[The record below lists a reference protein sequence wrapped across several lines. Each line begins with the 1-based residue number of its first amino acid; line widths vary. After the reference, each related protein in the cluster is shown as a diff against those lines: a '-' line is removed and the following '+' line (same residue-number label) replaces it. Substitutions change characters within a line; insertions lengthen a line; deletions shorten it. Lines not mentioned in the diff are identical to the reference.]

1 MRARVFSKSTNRR
14 LVAAVSALACA
25 VLVPT
30 VATAAPLDLGS
41 LSTGSLDGGPSEP
54 GESGQGALVAT
65 VDDQGS
71 PLTLRLDKVDLR
83 GTDFRMTVQK
93 SGGALVNSELPA
105 PRSYLGSVDGHPDA
119 VVAAIV
125 DSTGT
130 LRGQV
135 IFDRGDSINFVGST
149 VVSRGSAPTDAAP
162 VWPTAAIAPASAA
175 SVGKTMKQFDIGVDL
190 SGEWYS
196 AHGNGSP
203 AVALDRVEE
212 SIARTAVIW
221 MRDVGIR
228 PVIGSVVLRADAASD
243 PYKTTC
249 ENFDA
254 LENEW
259 SDKVGAT
266 VDQATVVCKSG
277 GGNAYYSKF
286 LVNYSYAHVGAE
298 GDGNFSRVL
307 RHELGHNFYADDYH
321 GGSAEGRTIMNG
333 NDLSRFDGTEFA
345 AIVDA
350 AGVASARLDD
360 VGRYTATALPP
371 YAALDTAE
379 VRSGASVTIDAVAND
394 HDSNADSISITGVE
408 ATSLLGGAVK
418 LENGKVVFKAGTK
431 TGTDKILYTLTD
443 ANGGTST
450 GWIIVKVK
458 A

>member
-14 LVAAVSALACA
+14 IVAAVGALACA
-25 VLVPT
+25 ALVPT
-30 VATAAPLDLGS
+30 VATAAPVDLGS
-41 LSTGSLDGGPSEP
+41 LSTGSLDGGSS
-54 GESGQGALVAT
+54 ESGQGALVAT

-71 PLTLRLDKVDLR
+71 SLTLRLDKVDLR
-83 GTDFRMTVQK
+83 GKDFRMAVQK
-93 SGGALVNSELPA
+93 SGGALVDSEFPA

-135 IFDRGDSINFVGST
+135 IFDRGASIDFVGSS
-149 VVSRGSAPTDAAP
+149 VVGRTSAPTDAAP
-162 VWPTAAIAPASAA
+162 TWPTAAIAPASAA
-175 SVGKTMKQFDIGVDL
+175 SVGKTMKQFDIGLDL

-228 PVIGSVVLRADAASD
+228 PVVGQVVLRADAASD
-243 PYKTTC
+243 PYKTSC

-254 LENEW
+254 LESEW
-259 SDKVGAT
+259 SDKVGTT

-286 LVNYSYAHVGAE
+286 LTDHSYAHVGAE

-333 NDLSRFDGTEFA
+333 NDLARFDGTEFA

-350 AGVASARLDD
+350 AEVASARLDD
-360 VGRYTATALPP
+360 LGRYTATALPP

-379 VRSGASVTIDAVAND
+379 VRSGATATIDAVAND
-394 HDSNADSISITGVE
+394 HDSNGDSISVTGVE
-408 ATSLLGGAVK
+408 ATSLLGGTVK

>member
-14 LVAAVSALACA
+14 IVAAVGALACA
-25 VLVPT
+25 ALVPT
-30 VATAAPLDLGS
+30 VATAAPVDLGS
-41 LSTGSLDGGPSEP
+41 LSTGSLDGGSS
-54 GESGQGALVAT
+54 ESGQGALVAT

-71 PLTLRLDKVDLR
+71 SLTLRLDKVDLR
-83 GTDFRMTVQK
+83 GKDFRMTVQK
-93 SGGALVNSELPA
+93 SGGALVDSELPA

-135 IFDRGDSINFVGST
+135 IFDRGASIDFVGSS
-149 VVSRGSAPTDAAP
+149 VVGRTSAPTDAAP
-162 VWPTAAIAPASAA
+162 TWPTAAIAPASAA
-175 SVGKTMKQFDIGVDL
+175 SVGKTMKQFDIGLDL

-228 PVIGSVVLRADAASD
+228 PVVGQVVLRADAASD
-243 PYKTTC
+243 PYKTSC

-254 LENEW
+254 LESEW
-259 SDKVGAT
+259 SDKVGTT

-286 LVNYSYAHVGAE
+286 LTDHSYAHVGAE

-333 NDLSRFDGTEFA
+333 NDLARFDGTEFA

-350 AGVASARLDD
+350 AEVASARLDD
-360 VGRYTATALPP
+360 LGRYTATALPP

-379 VRSGASVTIDAVAND
+379 VRSGATATIDAVAND
-394 HDSNADSISITGVE
+394 HDSNGDSISVTGVE
-408 ATSLLGGAVK
+408 ATSLLGGTVK

>member
-14 LVAAVSALACA
+14 IVAAVGALACA
-25 VLVPT
+25 ALVPT
-30 VATAAPLDLGS
+30 VATAAPVDLGS
-41 LSTGSLDGGPSEP
+41 LSTGSLDGGSS
-54 GESGQGALVAT
+54 ESGQGALVAT

-71 PLTLRLDKVDLR
+71 SLTLRLDKVDLR
-83 GTDFRMTVQK
+83 GKDFRMDVQK
-93 SGGALVNSELPA
+93 SGGALVDSELPA

-135 IFDRGDSINFVGST
+135 IFDRGASIDFVGSS
-149 VVSRGSAPTDAAP
+149 VVGRTSAPTDAAP
-162 VWPTAAIAPASAA
+162 TWPTAAIAPASAA
-175 SVGKTMKQFDIGVDL
+175 SVGKTMKQFDIGLDL

-228 PVIGSVVLRADAASD
+228 PVVGQVVLRADAASD
-243 PYKTTC
+243 PYKTSC

-254 LENEW
+254 LESEW
-259 SDKVGAT
+259 SDKVGTT

-286 LVNYSYAHVGAE
+286 LIDHSYAHVGAE

-333 NDLSRFDGTEFA
+333 NDLARFDGTEFA

-350 AGVASARLDD
+350 AEVASARLDD
-360 VGRYTATALPP
+360 LGRYTATALPP

-379 VRSGASVTIDAVAND
+379 VRSGATATIDAVAND
-394 HDSNADSISITGVE
+394 HDSNGDSISVTGVE
-408 ATSLLGGAVK
+408 ATSLLGGTVK

>member
-14 LVAAVSALACA
+14 LVAAVGALACA
-25 VLVPT
+25 ALVPT
-30 VATAAPLDLGS
+30 VATAAPVDLGS
-41 LSTGSLDGGPSEP
+41 LSTGSLNGASS
-54 GESGQGALVAT
+54 ESGRGALVVT

-83 GTDFRMTVQK
+83 SKDFRMAVQK
-93 SGGALVNSELPA
+93 SGGALVDSELPA

-125 DSTGT
+125 DSAGT

-135 IFDRGDSINFVGST
+135 IFDRGASIDFVGST
-149 VVSRGSAPTDAAP
+149 VVSRTSAPTDAAP
-162 VWPTAAIAPASAA
+162 TWPTAAIAPASAA
-175 SVGKTMKQFDIGVDL
+175 SVGKTMKQFDIGLDL
-190 SGEWYS
+190 SGEWYA

-228 PVIGSVVLRADAASD
+228 PIVGQVVLRADAASD

-254 LENEW
+254 LESEW
-259 SDKVGAT
+259 SDKVGTT

-286 LVNYSYAHVGAE
+286 LTDHSYAHVGAE
-298 GDGNFSRVL
+298 GDGTFSRVL
-307 RHELGHNFYADDYH
+307 RHELGHNFYADDYQ

-333 NDLSRFDGTEFA
+333 NDLARFDGTEFA

-350 AGVASARLDD
+350 AEVASARLDD
-360 VGRYTATALPP
+360 VGRYTVTALPP

-379 VRSGASVTIDAVAND
+379 VRSGGSATIDVVAND
-394 HDSNADSISITGVE
+394 HDSNGDSISVTGVE
-408 ATSLLGGAVK
+408 TTSLLGGTVK
-418 LENGKVVFKAGTK
+418 LENGKVVFKAGKK

>member
-14 LVAAVSALACA
+14 IVAAVGALACA
-25 VLVPT
+25 ALVPT
-30 VATAAPLDLGS
+30 VATAAPVDLGS
-41 LSTGSLDGGPSEP
+41 LSTGSLDGGSS
-54 GESGQGALVAT
+54 ESGQGALVAT

-71 PLTLRLDKVDLR
+71 SLTLRLDKVDLR
-83 GTDFRMTVQK
+83 GKDFRMFVQK
-93 SGGALVNSELPA
+93 SVGALVDSEFPA

-135 IFDRGDSINFVGST
+135 IFDRGASIDFVGSS
-149 VVSRGSAPTDAAP
+149 VVGRTSAPTDAAP
-162 VWPTAAIAPASAA
+162 TWPTAAIAPASAA
-175 SVGKTMKQFDIGVDL
+175 SVGKAMKQFDIGLDL

-228 PVIGSVVLRADAASD
+228 PVVGQVVLRADAASD
-243 PYKTTC
+243 PYKTSC

-254 LENEW
+254 LESEW
-259 SDKVGAT
+259 SDKVGTT

-286 LVNYSYAHVGAE
+286 LIDHSYAHVGAE

-333 NDLSRFDGTEFA
+333 NDLARFDGTEFA

-350 AGVASARLDD
+350 AEVASARLDD
-360 VGRYTATALPP
+360 LGRYTATALPP

-379 VRSGASVTIDAVAND
+379 VRSGATATIDAVAND
-394 HDSNADSISITGVE
+394 HDSNGDSISVTGVE
-408 ATSLLGGAVK
+408 ATSLLGGTVK